1 MDSPALRQLLV
12 ETWGRSAQDAAARGV
27 SARAIADTMLEVAVG
42 ILQEAAGPQGS
53 AAHLA
58 EVARRMA
65 AQAED
70 AGPPPPSGSPA

>member
-42 ILQEAAGPQGS
+42 ILGESIGRQESAYHLAQMARQMAEAAGPGSPTGGS
-53 AAHLA
+53 A
-58 EVARRMA
+58 
-65 AQAED
+65 
-70 AGPPPPSGSPA
+70 